1 MIMNTK
7 KIHFLASA
15 ALLEGLK
22 SEKQYYDSSNYIS
35 PQVEVIQIDVEKG
48 FSSSD
53 GGNESYEKEPGV
65 WD

>member
-1 MIMNTK
+1 MLQYSFDKMLDMIFDNK
-7 KIHFLASA
+7 FSD
-15 ALLEGLK
+15 K
-22 SEKQYYDSSNYIS
+22 SDYVS
-35 PQVEVIQIDVEKG
+35 PQIEVLKVDVEKG

>member
-1 MIMNTK
+1 MIS
-7 KIHFLASA
+7 IQ
-15 ALLEGLK
+15 
-22 SEKQYYDSSNYIS
+22 QYHDSSDYIS
-35 PQVEVIQIDVEKG
+35 PQVEVILIDVEKG

>member
-1 MIMNTK
+1 MIFDN
-7 KIHFLASA
+7 
-15 ALLEGLK
+15 K
-22 SEKQYYDSSNYIS
+22 SYDKSDYVS
-35 PQVEVIQIDVEKG
+35 PQIEVLEMDVEKG

>member
-1 MIMNTK
+1 VHENFSLNLLQYSFDKMLDMIFDNK
-7 KIHFLASA
+7 FSD
-15 ALLEGLK
+15 K
-22 SEKQYYDSSNYIS
+22 SDYVS
-35 PQVEVIQIDVEKG
+35 PQIEVLEVDVEKG

>member
-1 MIMNTK
+1 MLDMIFDNK
-7 KIHFLASA
+7 FSD
-15 ALLEGLK
+15 K
-22 SEKQYYDSSNYIS
+22 SDYVS
-35 PQVEVIQIDVEKG
+35 PQIEVLEMDVEKG

>member
-1 MIMNTK
+1 M
-7 KIHFLASA
+7 
-15 ALLEGLK
+15 K
-22 SEKQYYDSSNYIS
+22 SMQQYQDSSDYIS

-65 WD
+65 GD